1 MLFTEREIGHG
12 NRIIFA
18 ANSVQ
23 FATLPEKVT
32 AAKFLTEIGAATLDQ
47 ILTMFDMPTSIRR
60 AQTATRRRMTR
71 RRKKTRRPQSRT
83 AEKQRRLN
91 VMGMKQGRE
100 YRAVQDFSLVPRTE
114 EKDEYRV
121 RGTAVVFDTP
131 TVLFEYDGVKYSEV
145 IDRNAFDECDMSD
158 VIFNYNHGGKVVA
171 RLRNKTLTL
180 TIDERGLHME
190 ADLGGTQAGR
200 ELYEEIDGGY
210 VDKMSFSFSVR
221 ESKYDSVTHT
231 RTITKVKKLYD
242 VSAVDIPAYKD
253 TEISARSFF
262 EVEHSKELAALEQA
276 ARRKRLIAL
285 TY

>member
-1 MLFTEREIGHG
+1 
-12 NRIIFA
+12 
-18 ANSVQ
+18 
-23 FATLPEKVT
+23 
-32 AAKFLTEIGAATLDQ
+32 
-47 ILTMFDMPTSIRR
+47 
-60 AQTATRRRMTR
+60 
-71 RRKKTRRPQSRT
+71 
-83 AEKQRRLN
+83 
-91 VMGMKQGRE
+91 MGMKQGRE
-100 YRAVQDFSLVPRTE
+100 YRAVQDFSLVPRAE

-210 VDKMSFSFSVR
+210 VDKMSFPFLCANPSM
-221 ESKYDSVTHT
+221 T
-231 RTITKVKKLYD
+231 
-242 VSAVDIPAYKD
+242 A
-253 TEISARSFF
+253 
-262 EVEHSKELAALEQA
+262 
-276 ARRKRLIAL
+276 
-285 TY
+285 